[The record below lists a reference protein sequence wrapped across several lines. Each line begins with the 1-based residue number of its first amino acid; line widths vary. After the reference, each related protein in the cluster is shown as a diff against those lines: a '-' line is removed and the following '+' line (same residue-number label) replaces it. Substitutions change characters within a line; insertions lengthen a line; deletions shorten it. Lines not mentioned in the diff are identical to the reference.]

1 MTALFLLGFLAV
13 FLFFGLKRPFL
24 WVCAYLYVDILA
36 PQKIGFGVI
45 TSVPVSLIA
54 FAAAFGGW
62 LMIDKKTRPTFTLRQ
77 ALMLFLLG
85 FFLEWIEICYIVLPL
100 FWPILDKSG
109 VDPVWFAILAGVNLQ
124 TSFLTPPVGW
134 ALFFLKG
141 VAPPEVSS
149 KDIYVG
155 VMPFVALQLVGL
167 VLLFLYPS
175 IATWLPKAI
184 GW

>member
-1 MTALFLLGFLAV
+1 M
-13 FLFFGLKRPFL
+13 
-24 WVCAYLYVDILA
+24 
-36 PQKIGFGVI
+36 
-45 TSVPVSLIA
+45 
-54 FAAAFGGW
+54 
-62 LMIDKKTRPTFTLRQ
+62 
-77 ALMLFLLG
+77 
-85 FFLEWIEICYIVLPL
+85 
-100 FWPILDKSG
+100 
-109 VDPVWFAILAGVNLQ
+109 DPVWFAILAGVNLQ

-141 VAPPEVSS
+141 VAPPEVTS